1 MTVEITQVLRS
12 NLSRYQLQ
20 LLDHLVDIY
29 RSYEHRDD
37 THEAMFT
44 DESIVDRGRRIRIRR
59 SDGGD
64 HATIATPNATTT
76 ATTTAISLGELTT
89 SLAVLRLSIA
99 CCEERRTL
107 RCIVDDK

>member
-1 MTVEITQVLRS
+1 MELTRVTVEISQVLRS

-29 RSYEHRDD
+29 RSYEPRDNIHD
-37 THEAMFT
+37 VAVIT
-44 DESIVDRGRRIRIRR
+44 DASVVDRGRRSRR
-59 SDGGD
+59 SDDGD
-64 HATIATPNATTT
+64 HATSTTT
-76 ATTTAISLGELTT
+76 APISLCELTT

-99 CCEERRTL
+99 CCEDRRTL

>member
-1 MTVEITQVLRS
+1 MLRS

-29 RSYEHRDD
+29 RSYEHRDN
-37 THEAMFT
+37 THDVVVINDA
-44 DESIVDRGRRIRIRR
+44 SVVDRGRRSRR

-64 HATIATPNATTT
+64 HATTTT
-76 ATTTAISLGELTT
+76 TPISLCELTT

-99 CCEERRTL
+99 CCEDRRTL

>member
-1 MTVEITQVLRS
+1 MELTRVTVEITQVLRS

-64 HATIATPNATTT
+64 HATTTT
-76 ATTTAISLGELTT
+76 TTTSISLGELTT

>member
-1 MTVEITQVLRS
+1 MTVEISQVLRS

-29 RSYEHRDD
+29 RSYEPRDNIHD
-37 THEAMFT
+37 VAVIT
-44 DESIVDRGRRIRIRR
+44 DASVVDRGRRSRR
-59 SDGGD
+59 SDDGD
-64 HATIATPNATTT
+64 HATSTTT
-76 ATTTAISLGELTT
+76 APISLCELTT

-99 CCEERRTL
+99 CCEDRRTL